1 MTLNNESVNSPVGI
15 FDSGL
20 GGLTVVKAV
29 RERMPKED
37 VIYYGDTAHVPYG
50 SKSQETILSF
60 TQDAVDFFLSHDVKC
75 IVIACNT
82 ATALALP
89 EIKATSPVP
98 VLGVIDAGARAAI
111 SASKNY
117 KIGVIGTQAT
127 IASEAYTKTLR
138 KLNPACAI
146 YAHPCPLFVPLV
158 EEGWLDRPATKM
170 VIEEYLKPLK
180 MAQIDTLI
188 LGCTHYPL
196 LAGSISEF
204 LGPDVKLVDS
214 ASSCAEELEGILRE
228 KGLLRSEGTG
238 SETFFVTDGAAKF
251 AETGSRFLGRSL
263 QAIKFTPSK

>member
-1 MTLNNESVNSPVGI
+1 MSDKPKIEAPIGI

-29 RERMPKED
+29 RDRLASED

-50 SKSQETILSF
+50 SKSKETIVGF
-60 TQDAVDFFLSHDVKC
+60 TNDAVRFFLDHGVKC

-89 EIKATSPVP
+89 EITAPVP
-98 VLGVIDAGARAAI
+98 MLGVIEAGARAAL

-117 KIGVIGTQAT
+117 KIGVIGTSAT
-127 IASEAYTKTLR
+127 IASEAYPNVLR
-138 KLNPACAI
+138 KMNPECAI

-158 EEGWLDRPATKM
+158 EEGWLDREATKM
-170 VIEEYLKPLK
+170 VVKEYLTPLK
-180 MAQIDTLI
+180 MAGIDTLV

-196 LAGSISEF
+196 LAGVIGDF

-214 ASSCAEELEGILRE
+214 ASACAAELESILKNE
-228 KGLLRSEGTG
+228 GLLRNAGSG

-251 AETGSRFLGRSL
+251 SETGSRFLGRSL
-263 QAIKFTPSK
+263 QAIKFTPSR

>member
-1 MTLNNESVNSPVGI
+1 MSDKPKIEAPIGI

-20 GGLTVVKAV
+20 GGLTVVKAI
-29 RERMPKED
+29 RERMPSED

-50 SKSQETILSF
+50 SKSKETIVGF
-60 TQDAVDFFLSHDVKC
+60 TNDAVRFFLDHSVKC

-89 EIKATSPVP
+89 EITAPVP
-98 VLGVIDAGARAAI
+98 MLGVIEAGARAAL

-117 KIGVIGTQAT
+117 KIGVIGTSAT
-127 IASEAYTKTLR
+127 IASEAYPNILR
-138 KLNPACAI
+138 KMNPECAI

-158 EEGWLDRPATKM
+158 EEGWLDREATKM
-170 VIEEYLKPLK
+170 VVKEYLTPLK
-180 MAQIDTLI
+180 MAGIDTLV

-196 LAGSISEF
+196 LAGVIGDF

-214 ASSCAEELEGILRE
+214 ASACAAELESILKNE
-228 KGLLRSEGTG
+228 GLLRNAGSG

-251 AETGSRFLGRSL
+251 SETGSRFLGRSL
-263 QAIKFTPSK
+263 QAIKFTPSR

>member
-1 MTLNNESVNSPVGI
+1 MSDKPKIEAPIGI

-20 GGLTVVKAV
+20 GGLTVVKAI
-29 RERMPKED
+29 RERMPSED

-50 SKSQETILSF
+50 SKSKETIVGF
-60 TQDAVDFFLSHDVKC
+60 TQDAVRFFLDHSVKC

-89 EIKATSPVP
+89 EITAPVP
-98 VLGVIDAGARAAI
+98 MLGVIEAGARAAL

-117 KIGVIGTQAT
+117 KIGVIGTSAT
-127 IASEAYTKTLR
+127 IASEAYPNVLR
-138 KLNPACAI
+138 KMNPECAI

-158 EEGWLDRPATKM
+158 EEGWLDREATRM
-170 VIEEYLKPLK
+170 VVKEYLTPLK
-180 MAQIDTLI
+180 MAGIDTLV

-196 LAGSISEF
+196 LAGVIGDF

-214 ASSCAEELEGILRE
+214 ASACAAELETILKNE
-228 KGLLRSEGTG
+228 GLLRNAGSG

-251 AETGSRFLGRSL
+251 SETGSRFLGRSL
-263 QAIKFTPSK
+263 QAIKFTPSR

>member
-1 MTLNNESVNSPVGI
+1 MSDKPKIEAPIGI

-29 RERMPKED
+29 RDRLASED

-50 SKSQETILSF
+50 SKSKETIVGF
-60 TQDAVDFFLSHDVKC
+60 TNDAVRFFLDHGVKC

-89 EIKATSPVP
+89 EITAPVP
-98 VLGVIDAGARAAI
+98 MLGVIEAGARAAL

-117 KIGVIGTQAT
+117 KIGVIGTSAT
-127 IASEAYTKTLR
+127 IASEAYPNVLR
-138 KLNPACAI
+138 KMNPECAI

-158 EEGWLDRPATKM
+158 EEGWLDREATKM
-170 VIEEYLKPLK
+170 VVKEYLTPLK
-180 MAQIDTLI
+180 MAGIDTLV

-196 LAGSISEF
+196 LAGVIGDF

-214 ASSCAEELEGILRE
+214 ASACAAELESILKNE
-228 KGLLRSEGTG
+228 GLLRNAGSG
-238 SETFFVTDGAAKF
+238 SETGFVTDGAAKIS
-251 AETGSRFLGRSL
+251 ETGSRF
-263 QAIKFTPSK
+263 

>member
-1 MTLNNESVNSPVGI
+1 MSDKPKIEAPIGI

-20 GGLTVVKAV
+20 GGLTVVKAI
-29 RERMPKED
+29 RERMPSED

-50 SKSQETILSF
+50 SKSKETIVGF
-60 TQDAVDFFLSHDVKC
+60 TNDAVRFFLDHSVKC

-89 EIKATSPVP
+89 EITAPVP
-98 VLGVIDAGARAAI
+98 MLGVIEAGARAAL

-117 KIGVIGTQAT
+117 KIGVIGTSAT
-127 IASEAYTKTLR
+127 IASEAYPNVLR
-138 KLNPACAI
+138 KMKPECAI

-158 EEGWLDRPATKM
+158 EEGWLDREATKM
-170 VIEEYLKPLK
+170 VVKEYLTPLK
-180 MAQIDTLI
+180 MAGIDTLV

-196 LAGSISEF
+196 LAGVIGDF

-214 ASSCAEELEGILRE
+214 ASACAAELESILKNE
-228 KGLLRSEGTG
+228 GLLRNAGSG

-251 AETGSRFLGRSL
+251 SETGSRFLGRSL
-263 QAIKFTPSK
+263 QAIKFTPSR